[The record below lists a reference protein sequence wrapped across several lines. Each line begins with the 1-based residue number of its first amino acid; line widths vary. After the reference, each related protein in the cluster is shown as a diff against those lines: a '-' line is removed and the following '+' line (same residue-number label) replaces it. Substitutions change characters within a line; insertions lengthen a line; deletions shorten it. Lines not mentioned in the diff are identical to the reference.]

1 MANVIIDSS
10 ILDALAQMIAAKS
23 GEALPLS
30 LSDMIDAV
38 HGIGAQLQDK
48 TINITPSA
56 AAQTQTVTADSAQ
69 GYDGLNEVTVETAAV
84 PMAEIGHILIEGNGI
99 NLSVGVVNN
108 KAYVWGSLINY
119 SGLSEKPFNSSGWV
133 DQNAEVTVLL
143 NEISDVEIPSQA
155 AQTIYPSANDQ
166 TIAAD
171 KYLTGAQTIKGVQL
185 TNLLAANI
193 KQGVTVQV
201 GDADDTD
208 RIASVIGTYA
218 GGSSGGGLTLIST
231 TALGAISGS
240 ATSATDT
247 GKSLS
252 LAAATNFTDY
262 DALLVDVSVDT
273 LTNGRHTS
281 TVCLIYLTGSSNV
294 NTKNTY
300 AVGSNKWNSKLSSS
314 GTGSTRQSTTAYG
327 IYPYSATVSNGVMSI
342 PLYYRYNSNYTGTI
356 NGNYTA
362 RVYGLKLYD
371 LIGG

>member
-56 AAQTQTVTADSAQ
+56 SAQTQTVTADSAQ

-108 KAYVWGSLINY
+108 KAYIFGSLINY
-119 SGLSEKPFNSSGWV
+119 GGLAETLFESSGWV
-133 DQNAEVTVLL
+133 DQNTEVTVIL
-143 NEISDVEIPSQA
+143 NELSDIEIPSQA

-171 KYLTGAQTIKGVQL
+171 KYLTGVQTIKGVQL

-208 RIASVIGTYA
+208 RIASVTGTYA

-231 TALGAISGS
+231 TSLGAISGS

-252 LAAATNFTDY
+252 LAASTNFTDY

-281 TVCLIYLTGSSNV
+281 TVCLIYLTGTSNV

-327 IYPYSATVSNGVMSI
+327 IYPYSATVTNGVMSI
-342 PLYYRYNSNYTGTI
+342 PLYYRYNSNHTGTI

>member
-1 MANVIIDSS
+1 MASIVINQIQYQNVPEIDVPMVGGGTAKFMDTS
-10 ILDALAQMIAAKS
+10 DADATAADQLA
-23 GEALPLS
+23 G
-30 LSDMIDAV
+30 
-38 HGIGAQLQDK
+38 K
-48 TINITPSA
+48 TSYVKGQKVTGNIQSKA
-56 AAQTQTVTADSAQ
+56 AASFLPSSA
-69 GYDGLNEVTVETAAV
+69 
-84 PMAEIGHILIEGNGI
+84 
-99 NLSVGVVNN
+99 
-108 KAYVWGSLINY
+108 
-119 SGLSEKPFNSSGWV
+119 
-133 DQNAEVTVLL
+133 
-143 NEISDVEIPSQA
+143 
-155 AQTIYPSANDQ
+155 DQ
-166 TIAAD
+166 TIAAQQ
-171 KYLTGAQTIKGVQL
+171 YLSGAQTIKGVQL

-208 RIASVIGTYA
+208 RIASVTGTYA

-252 LAAATNFTDY
+252 LAASTNFTDY

-327 IYPYSATVSNGVMSI
+327 IYPYSATVSNGVMTV
-342 PLYYRYNSNYTGTI
+342 PLYYRYNSNHTGTI